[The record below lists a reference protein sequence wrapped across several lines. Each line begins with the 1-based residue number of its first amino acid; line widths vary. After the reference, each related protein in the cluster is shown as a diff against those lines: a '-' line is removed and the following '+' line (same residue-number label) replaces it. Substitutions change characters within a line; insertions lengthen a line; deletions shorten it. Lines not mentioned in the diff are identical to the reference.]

1 MKINL
6 KALTEQEIVKFA
18 ENQGQSP
25 YRAKQIIN
33 WIYKK
38 YATSLEEMT
47 DLSKSFRELLNKT
60 VFISSLKLLQK
71 QTSKDGAQKFLFE
84 LEDRETI
91 ESVLIPDKDRLT
103 LCISSQVGCAMGCKF
118 CVTGKL
124 GLKRNLK
131 AYEIIDQIISVS
143 KIIAPSVI
151 PPSPLYQRGVR
162 MDSSPSKIT
171 NIVFMG
177 MGEPLHNFPEVLE
190 ALRRI
195 TDLLGFSKR
204 KVTLSTA
211 GIVPKIFELA
221 EKAPRINLA
230 ISINATTDEIRNKI
244 MPINQKY
251 HLKELLNACRKFPL
265 EPRRRITFEYVLLEG
280 INDSKEDALRLINLL
295 KGIKSKVNLI
305 PYNNLPPDIQE
316 APPIP
321 LPKRFEQLERFKLFE
336 PFKQFKKTDF
346 RAPAEE
352 RILAFQKILQNAGIT
367 AIIRKSKGGDIFA
380 ACGQLKTTY
389 FLRNSSTTFKS
400 S

>member
-6 KALTEQEIVKFA
+6 KALTEQELKKFI
-18 ENQGQSP
+18 EGQKQTP

-38 YATSLEEMT
+38 YATSFEEMT

-60 VFISSLKLLQK
+60 AFISNLKLLSRIIG
-71 QTSKDGAQKFLFE
+71 TKDGTQKFLFE
-84 LEDRETI
+84 LEDGETI
-91 ESVLIPDKDRLT
+91 ESVLIPDKNRLT

-118 CVTGKL
+118 CVTGQL

-204 KVTLSTA
+204 T
-211 GIVPKIFELA
+211 P
-221 EKAPRINLA
+221 
-230 ISINATTDEIRNKI
+230 
-244 MPINQKY
+244 
-251 HLKELLNACRKFPL
+251 
-265 EPRRRITFEYVLLEG
+265 
-280 INDSKEDALRLINLL
+280 
-295 KGIKSKVNLI
+295 
-305 PYNNLPPDIQE
+305 
-316 APPIP
+316 
-321 LPKRFEQLERFKLFE
+321 
-336 PFKQFKKTDF
+336 
-346 RAPAEE
+346 
-352 RILAFQKILQNAGIT
+352 
-367 AIIRKSKGGDIFA
+367 
-380 ACGQLKTTY
+380 
-389 FLRNSSTTFKS
+389 
-400 S
+400 

>member
-6 KALTEQEIVKFA
+6 KALTEKELKKFI
-18 ENQGQSP
+18 EGQGQTP

-38 YATSLEEMT
+38 YATSFEEMT
-47 DLSKSFRELLNKT
+47 DLSKSFRGLLNKT
-60 VFISSLKLLQK
+60 AFISNLKLLSRIIG
-71 QTSKDGAQKFLFE
+71 TKDGTQKFLFE
-84 LEDRETI
+84 LEDGETI
-91 ESVLIPDKDRLT
+91 ESVLIPDKNRLT

-118 CVTGKL
+118 CVTGQL

-131 AYEIIDQIISVS
+131 TYEIIDQIISVS
-143 KIIAPSVI
+143 RIIALSVI
-151 PPSPLYQRGVR
+151 PPSPSTSHGLYQRGMR
-162 MDSSPSKIT
+162 GDSSPSKIT

-190 ALRRI
+190 ALLRI
-195 TDLLGFSKR
+195 TDLVGFSKR
-204 KVTLSTA
+204 RVTLSTV
-211 GIVPKIFELA
+211 GIIPKIFELT

-230 ISINATTDEIRNKI
+230 ISLNATTDEVRNKI

-280 INDSKEDALRLINLL
+280 INDSREDALRLTNLL

-305 PYNNLPPDIQE
+305 PYNPS
-316 APPIP
+316 
-321 LPKRFEQLERFKLFE
+321 PKRPEFRTTSED
-336 PFKQFKKTDF
+336 KT
-346 RAPAEE
+346 
-352 RILAFQKILQNAGIT
+352 IAFQKILQNAGIT
-367 AIIRKSKGGDIFA
+367 AIIRKSKGGDISA
-380 ACGQLKTTY
+380 ACGQLKATY

>member
-6 KALTEQEIVKFA
+6 KALTEKELKKFI
-18 ENQGQSP
+18 EGQKQTL

-38 YATSLEEMT
+38 YATSFEEMT

-60 VFISSLKLLQK
+60 AFISSLKLLSRIIG
-71 QTSKDGAQKFLFE
+71 TKDGTQKFLFE
-84 LEDRETI
+84 LEDGETI

-118 CVTGKL
+118 CVTGQL

-151 PPSPLYQRGVR
+151 PPSPLYPALSQKCGVYQRGVR
-162 MDSSPSKIT
+162 GDSSLSKIT

-190 ALRRI
+190 ALLRI
-195 TDLLGFSKR
+195 TDIVGFSKR
-204 KVTLSTA
+204 RVTLSTV
-211 GIVPKIFELA
+211 GIAPKIFELA

-265 EPRRRITFEYVLLEG
+265 EPRRQITFEYLLLEG

-305 PYNNLPPDIQE
+305 PYNPS
-316 APPIP
+316 
-321 LPKRFEQLERFKLFE
+321 PKRPEFRTTSKD
-336 PFKQFKKTDF
+336 KT
-346 RAPAEE
+346 
-352 RILAFQKILQNAGIT
+352 IAFQKTLQNAGIT

-380 ACGQLKTTY
+380 ACGQLKATY
-389 FLRNSSTTFKS
+389 FVRNSSTAFKS

>member
-18 ENQGQSP
+18 ETHGQSP
-25 YRAKQIIN
+25 YRAKQIIS

-38 YATSLEEMT
+38 YAATFEEMT

-60 VFISSLKLLQK
+60 AFISSLKLLSRIIG
-71 QTSKDGAQKFLFE
+71 TKDGTQKFLFE
-84 LEDRETI
+84 LEDGETI
-91 ESVLIPDKDRLT
+91 ESVLIPDNDRLT

-118 CVTGKL
+118 CVTGKM

-143 KIIAPSVI
+143 RIIAKNSITLPVL
-151 PPSPLYQRGVR
+151 PLNKGKNEEGLIRGSG
-162 MDSSPSKIT
+162 DFKIT

-204 KVTLSTA
+204 RVTLSTV

-265 EPRRRITFEYVLLEG
+265 EPKRRITFEYVLLEG

-295 KGIKSKVNLI
+295 KGVRSKVNLI
-305 PYNNLPPDIQE
+305 PYNNPP
-316 APPIP
+316 
-321 LPKRFEQLERFKLFE
+321 L
-336 PFKQFKKTDF
+336 KKTDF

-367 AIIRKSKGGDIFA
+367 AIIRKSKGRDIFA

-389 FLRNSSTTFKS
+389 FLRNSSTAFKS

>member
-60 VFISSLKLLQK
+60 AFISSLKLLQK
-71 QTSKDGAQKFLFE
+71 QTSKDGTQKFLFE

-131 AYEIIDQIISVS
+131 AYEIIDQISSVS

-151 PPSPLYQRGVR
+151 PPSP
-162 MDSSPSKIT
+162 
-171 NIVFMG
+171 
-177 MGEPLHNFPEVLE
+177 
-190 ALRRI
+190 
-195 TDLLGFSKR
+195 
-204 KVTLSTA
+204 
-211 GIVPKIFELA
+211 
-221 EKAPRINLA
+221 
-230 ISINATTDEIRNKI
+230 
-244 MPINQKY
+244 
-251 HLKELLNACRKFPL
+251 
-265 EPRRRITFEYVLLEG
+265 
-280 INDSKEDALRLINLL
+280 
-295 KGIKSKVNLI
+295 
-305 PYNNLPPDIQE
+305 
-316 APPIP
+316 P
-321 LPKRFEQLERFKLFE
+321 LPHR
-336 PFKQFKKTDF
+336 
-346 RAPAEE
+346 
-352 RILAFQKILQNAGIT
+352 
-367 AIIRKSKGGDIFA
+367 GGGGF
-380 ACGQLKTTY
+380 
-389 FLRNSSTTFKS
+389 FSFFNF
-400 S
+400 

>member
-1 MKINL
+1 MKTNL
-6 KALTEQEIVKFA
+6 KALTEQEIVEFA
-18 ENQGQSP
+18 ENQGQTP

-38 YATSLEEMT
+38 YATSFEEMT

-60 VFISSLKLLQK
+60 AFISNLKLLQK
-71 QTSKDGAQKFLFE
+71 QTSKDGTQKFLFE
-84 LEDRETI
+84 LEDGETI
-91 ESVLIPDKDRLT
+91 ESVLIPDNDRLT

-118 CVTGKL
+118 CATGKP

-151 PPSPLYQRGVR
+151 PLSSLCQRGVR
-162 MDSSPSKIT
+162 RGSSPSKIT

-195 TDLLGFSKR
+195 TDILGFSKR
-204 KVTLSTA
+204 RVTLSTV
-211 GIVPKIFELA
+211 GIAPEIFELA

-265 EPRRRITFEYVLLEG
+265 EPRRLITFEYVLLEG

-305 PYNNLPPDIQE
+305 LYNNPPPGIQE
-316 APPIP
+316 APPTP
-321 LPKRFEQLERFKLFE
+321 LSKRFEQLER
-336 PFKQFKKTDF
+336 FKKTDF

-352 RILAFQKILQNAGIT
+352 KILAFQKILQNAGIT